1 MSEFQYDLVIIGAG
15 PGGYEAAYEAADFGM
30 KVALVEKDLV
40 GGTCLNRG
48 CVPTKTMMH
57 SSDAYR
63 IATQSASIG
72 VSAEGVKADLNRI
85 IDRKCEVSETLRD
98 GIMFLLKKK
107 KVDFV
112 AGTAKVTD
120 GHTVEISGND
130 EVSELTAANIMIATG
145 SEPATPPIPGADL
158 PGVLDSTGLL
168 ELRGEIMKDFVIIG
182 GGVIG
187 IEFATIY
194 SDLGTNVT
202 VVEAMDRLLPNMDKE
217 LGRSLKMNFKNR
229 GIDTHTNAMV
239 EKIEER
245 NGRLVCFYKEKDKVQ
260 EVEADHILV
269 CTGRRPVTKGVFSEE
284 LEEKLLGARGF
295 LQVDDCYRT
304 EIPSIYGIGDAIGG
318 TMLAHTAT
326 AEGRNA
332 VAIMNGKEPEIN
344 MNVVAGCIYTSPEI
358 ASVGLTQ
365 DEAKEAGIDVITKK
379 FPTSANG
386 KTIIEELDRGFIK
399 LVASKEDHTLL
410 GAQLMCGR
418 ATDIIGELAVA
429 IANGLTV
436 EEVANTIHPHPTFV
450 EAVCEAARA

>member
-63 IATQSASIG
+63 IATRSANIG

-365 DEAKEAGIDVITKK
+365 DEAKEEGIDVITKK

-429 IANGLTV
+429 IANGLTI

>member
-63 IATQSASIG
+63 IATQSANIG
-72 VSAEGVKADLNRI
+72 VSAEDVKADLNRI

-145 SEPATPPIPGADL
+145 SEPATPPIPGANL

-295 LQVDDCYRT
+295 LQVDECYRT

-429 IANGLTV
+429 IANGLTI

>member
-1 MSEFQYDLVIIGAG
+1 MSKFQYDLVIIGAG

-63 IATQSASIG
+63 IATQSANIG
-72 VSAEGVKADLNRI
+72 VSAEDVKADLNRI

-120 GHTVEISGND
+120 GHTVKISGND

-429 IANGLTV
+429 IANGLTI
-436 EEVANTIHPHPTFV
+436 EEVADTIHPHPTFV

>member
-63 IATQSASIG
+63 IATRSANIG

-284 LEEKLLGARGF
+284 LEKKLLGARGF

-429 IANGLTV
+429 IANGLTI

>member
-63 IATQSASIG
+63 IATRSANIG

-85 IDRKCEVSETLRD
+85 IDRKCQVSETLRD

-168 ELRGEIMKDFVIIG
+168 DLRGEIMKDFVIIG

-365 DEAKEAGIDVITKK
+365 DEAKEEGIDVITKK

-429 IANGLTV
+429 IANGLTI

>member
-63 IATQSASIG
+63 IATQSANIV

-429 IANGLTV
+429 IANGLTI

>member
-63 IATQSASIG
+63 IATQSANIG
-72 VSAEGVKADLNRI
+72 VTAAGVKADLNRI

-429 IANGLTV
+429 IANGLTID
-436 EEVANTIHPHPTFV
+436 EVANTIHPHPTFV

>member
-63 IATQSASIG
+63 IATRSANIG

-130 EVSELTAANIMIATG
+130 EVSELIAANIMIATG

-365 DEAKEAGIDVITKK
+365 DEAKEEGIDVITKK

-429 IANGLTV
+429 IANGLTI

>member
-57 SSDAYR
+57 SPDAYR
-63 IATQSASIG
+63 IATQSANIG
-72 VSAEGVKADLNRI
+72 VFAEGVKADLNRI

-120 GHTVEISGND
+120 GHTVEISGNE

-269 CTGRRPVTKGVFSEE
+269 CTGRRPVTKGVFSAE

-429 IANGLTV
+429 IANGLTI

>member
-63 IATQSASIG
+63 IATRSANIG

-130 EVSELTAANIMIATG
+130 KVSELTAANIMIATG

-304 EIPSIYGIGDAIGG
+304 EIASIYGIGDAIGG

-429 IANGLTV
+429 ISNGLTI

>member
-63 IATQSASIG
+63 IATRSANIG

-429 IANGLTV
+429 IANGLTI

>member
-63 IATQSASIG
+63 IATRSANIG

-120 GHTVEISGND
+120 GHTVEISGNE

-194 SDLGTNVT
+194 SDMGTNVT

-269 CTGRRPVTKGVFSEE
+269 CTGRRPVTKGVFSAE
-284 LEEKLLGARGF
+284 LEEKLLGVRGF

-429 IANGLTV
+429 IANGLTID
-436 EEVANTIHPHPTFV
+436 EVANTIHPHPTFV

>member
-63 IATQSASIG
+63 IATRSASIV

-85 IDRKCEVSETLRD
+85 IDRKCEVSETLRE

-295 LQVDDCYRT
+295 LQVDECYRT

-429 IANGLTV
+429 IANGLTI

>member
-63 IATQSASIG
+63 IATRSANIG

-386 KTIIEELDRGFIK
+386 KTVIEELDRGFIK

>member
-63 IATQSASIG
+63 IATRSANIG

-202 VVEAMDRLLPNMDKE
+202 VVEAMDRLLPSMDKE

-295 LQVDDCYRT
+295 LQVDECYRT

-429 IANGLTV
+429 IANGLTI

>member
-63 IATQSASIG
+63 IATRSANIG
-72 VSAEGVKADLNRI
+72 VTAEGVKADLNRI

-120 GHTVEISGND
+120 GHTVEISGNE

-429 IANGLTV
+429 IANGLTI

>member
-63 IATQSASIG
+63 IATRSANIG

-85 IDRKCEVSETLRD
+85 IDRKCQVSETLRD

-168 ELRGEIMKDFVIIG
+168 DLRGEIMKDFVIIG

-245 NGRLVCFYKEKDKVQ
+245 NGRLVCFYKEKDKVR

-365 DEAKEAGIDVITKK
+365 DEAKEEGIDVITKK

-429 IANGLTV
+429 IANGLTI

>member
-63 IATQSASIG
+63 IATQSANIG
-72 VSAEGVKADLNRI
+72 VSAEGVKVDLNRI

-168 ELRGEIMKDFVIIG
+168 DLRGEIMKDFVIIG

-429 IANGLTV
+429 IANGLTI

>member
-63 IATQSASIG
+63 IATQSANIG
-72 VSAEGVKADLNRI
+72 VSAESVKADLNRI

-245 NGRLVCFYKEKDKVQ
+245 NGRLVCFYKEKDKVR

-429 IANGLTV
+429 IANGLTI

>member
-63 IATQSASIG
+63 IATKSANIG

-429 IANGLTV
+429 IANGLTI

>member
-63 IATQSASIG
+63 IATRSANIG
-72 VSAEGVKADLNRI
+72 VSAEGVKADVNRI

-245 NGRLVCFYKEKDKVQ
+245 NGHLVCFYKEKDKVQ

-429 IANGLTV
+429 IANGLTI

>member
-63 IATQSASIG
+63 IATQSANIG
-72 VSAEGVKADLNRI
+72 VSAEDVKADLNRI

-245 NGRLVCFYKEKDKVQ
+245 NGHLVCFYKEKDKVQ

-269 CTGRRPVTKGVFSEE
+269 CTGRRPVTKGVFSAE

-429 IANGLTV
+429 IANGLTI

>member
-1 MSEFQYDLVIIGAG
+1 MSEFQYNLVIIGAG

-63 IATQSASIG
+63 IATRSANIG

-85 IDRKCEVSETLRD
+85 IDRKCQVSETLRD

-245 NGRLVCFYKEKDKVQ
+245 NGRLVCFYKEKDKVR

-295 LQVDDCYRT
+295 LQVDECYRT

-429 IANGLTV
+429 IANGLTI

>member
-63 IATQSASIG
+63 IATRSANIG

-85 IDRKCEVSETLRD
+85 IDRKCQVSETLRD

-168 ELRGEIMKDFVIIG
+168 DLRGEIMKDFVIIG

-245 NGRLVCFYKEKDKVQ
+245 NGRLVCFYKEKDKVR

-365 DEAKEAGIDVITKK
+365 DEAKEEGIDVITKK

-418 ATDIIGELAVA
+418 ATDIIGELAVV
-429 IANGLTV
+429 IANGLTI

>member
-63 IATQSASIG
+63 IATRSANIG

-85 IDRKCEVSETLRD
+85 IDRKCQVSETLRD

-120 GHTVEISGND
+120 GHTVEISRND

-168 ELRGEIMKDFVIIG
+168 DLRGEIMKDFVIIG

-365 DEAKEAGIDVITKK
+365 DEAKEEGIDVITKK

-429 IANGLTV
+429 IANGLTI

>member
-63 IATQSASIG
+63 IATRSANIG

-112 AGTAKVTD
+112 VGTAKVTD

-295 LQVDDCYRT
+295 LQVDECYRT

-429 IANGLTV
+429 IANGLTI

>member
-63 IATQSASIG
+63 IATQSANIG
-72 VSAEGVKADLNRI
+72 VTAAGVKADLNRI

-120 GHTVEISGND
+120 GHTVEISGNE

-245 NGRLVCFYKEKDKVQ
+245 NGRLICFYKEKDKVQ

-269 CTGRRPVTKGVFSEE
+269 CTGRRPVTKGVFSAE

-429 IANGLTV
+429 IANGLTI

>member
-63 IATQSASIG
+63 IATQSANIG
-72 VSAEGVKADLNRI
+72 VSAKGVKADLNRI

-98 GIMFLLKKK
+98 GIMFVLKKK

>member
-63 IATQSASIG
+63 IATQSANIG
-72 VSAEGVKADLNRI
+72 VFAEGVKADLNRI

-120 GHTVEISGND
+120 GHTVEISGNE

-269 CTGRRPVTKGVFSEE
+269 CTGRRPVTKGVFSAE

-429 IANGLTV
+429 IANGLTID
-436 EEVANTIHPHPTFV
+436 EVANTIHPHPTFV

>member
-63 IATQSASIG
+63 IATRSANIG

-130 EVSELTAANIMIATG
+130 EVSELTAANIMVATG

-295 LQVDDCYRT
+295 LQVDECYRT

-429 IANGLTV
+429 IANGLTI

>member
-63 IATQSASIG
+63 IATRSANIG
-72 VSAEGVKADLNRI
+72 VTAEGVKADLNRI

-120 GHTVEISGND
+120 GHTVEINGNE

-269 CTGRRPVTKGVFSEE
+269 CTGRRPVTKGVFSAE

>member
-63 IATQSASIG
+63 IATRSANIG

-85 IDRKCEVSETLRD
+85 IDRKCEVSETLRE

-245 NGRLVCFYKEKDKVQ
+245 NGRLVCFYKEKDRVQ

-284 LEEKLLGARGF
+284 LEEKLLDARGF

-429 IANGLTV
+429 IANGLTI

>member
-63 IATQSASIG
+63 IATQSANIG
-72 VSAEGVKADLNRI
+72 VSAEDVKADLNRI
-85 IDRKCEVSETLRD
+85 IDRKCEVSETLRE

-145 SEPATPPIPGADL
+145 SEPATPPIPGANL

-429 IANGLTV
+429 IANGLTI